1 MTIRAPIYTRT
12 DARQRPA
19 ELLTWIETLPP
30 GVLSQTIPLR
40 QSDWPN
46 PVRRKTDPEQ
56 RTWIE
61 TLPPGEISR
70 TLPLRQSDWPN
81 PVRRVSNPALYSVT
95 YSQQIPQ
102 PATGRPFV
110 QSDWPNP
117 IRRTHNVEL
126 RTFLGEL
133 IADYT
138 GTPLVPYDWP
148 NPVRRVWNSS
158 LYSITCSPQITAVV
172 VAGNPFAQT
181 DWPSPQQRKPNP
193 DLRTWVNQT
202 PWPLTVGS
210 PFAQDDWPNPV
221 RKVDSVELRTWV
233 ESLNVASIGA
243 PFRQTD
249 WPNPTRRVDSASLR
263 IWINGVQLEQP
274 PQAPLVTG
282 TIPNI
287 FQRQDTGTFQYD
299 LSVYFSG
306 ATSYAI
312 APAIEAGWTFDTGTA
327 VLVIDTDAVAVFGPF
342 TVTATNV
349 TGSTPSNTF
358 TVEVAAIVVDGTVTG
373 GGFWPHLDLQA
384 ARRRK
389 RLREIEEAEE
399 DAQRLADDTDRE
411 IALLLREQ
419 ERKDEFRANLERLN
433 ALVRQH
439 ADVES
444 QAAMSERV
452 QKALARAMAQESVS
466 ALIALQRELDRM
478 LEEEEIAVIMLLS
491 DQ

>member
-1 MTIRAPIYTRT
+1 MTLRAPLYSRIAPRP
-12 DARQRPA
+12 RPA

-30 GVLSQTIPLR
+30 GVLARTIPLR

-46 PVRRKTDPEQ
+46 PTLRRSNPEL
-56 RTWIE
+56 RTWVE
-61 TLPPGEISR
+61 TLPPGEINR
-70 TLPLRQSDWPN
+70 TIPPRQSDWPN

-95 YSQQIPQ
+95 YSQQLQ
-102 PATGRPFV
+102 PVVARPFV

-117 IRRTHNVEL
+117 IRRTDSIEL
-126 RTFLGEL
+126 RTWLGEL
-133 IADYT
+133 VYDS
-138 GTPLVPYDWP
+138 GVPLV
-148 NPVRRVWNSS
+148 
-158 LYSITCSPQITAVV
+158 
-172 VAGNPFAQT
+172 PFAQT
-181 DWPSPQQRKPNP
+181 DWPNPQQRKPNL

-202 PWPLTVGS
+202 PWPLTVGV

-221 RKVDSVELRTWV
+221 RRIDNVELRTWV

-243 PFRQTD
+243 PFSQTD
-249 WPNPTRRVDSASLR
+249 WPNPIRRVDSTSLR
-263 IWINGVQLEQP
+263 ISINGVQLQPQALP
-274 PQAPLVTG
+274 PQVTG
-282 TIPNI
+282 TIPDI
-287 FQRQDTGTFQYD
+287 FQRQDTGTFAYD

-312 APAIEAGWTFDTGTA
+312 APAIETGWTFDTGTA
-327 VLVIDTDAVAVFGPF
+327 VLVIDTDAVGVFGPF
-342 TVTATNV
+342 TVTATNA
-349 TGSTPSNTF
+349 TGSTPSNAF
-358 TVEVAAIVVDGTVTG
+358 TAEVAATVVDVTVTG
-373 GGFWPHLDLQA
+373 GGFWPHFDTQR
-384 ARRRK
+384 ARRR
-389 RLREIEEAEE
+389 RRERELDEAEE
-399 DAQRLADDTDRE
+399 ESRRLADETDRG

-439 ADVES
+439 ADRES